1 MRLLRLYLDTA
12 DPSDWADLM
21 PTGIFYGITTNP
33 MLINRLGLN
42 YEKVIW
48 EEMISKAADLG
59 ASEFHA
65 QIYGDADQAF
75 YFADKLNGL
84 GHALNIECVIK
95 IPLTRVGISLAPKIK
110 SLGAKILM
118 TACYEPKQMITACAL
133 KADYVAPYFGRMV
146 DAGFDAMANMQIIE
160 KIARRNTCIPIIA
173 SLRNAQQLLD
183 IAEIGHNCFT
193 ISPEVTRDLFSSKL
207 TDDASSAFEAAAKG
221 AKT

>member
-1 MRLLRLYLDTA
+1 MRLYLDTA

-33 MLINRLGLN
+33 MLTNRLGLN
-42 YEKVIW
+42 YEQIIW

-59 ASEFHA
+59 AKEFHA
-65 QIYGDADQAF
+65 QIHGDADQAF
-75 YFADKLNGL
+75 HFADKLNGL

-146 DAGFDAMANMQIIE
+146 DAGFDAMANMQVIE
-160 KIARRNTCIPIIA
+160 KIARRSTCIPIIA